1 MIGFGAHFVILKES
15 KLLRFLRHDKIA
27 FYVESA
33 ARLERKSF
41 FACSKVLFKL
51 KSSAKKID
59 FVEHSMLYS
68 KIFRFIFLIILQN
81 PVDICFQI
89 LLFQRLVVAVCCK
102 LLLKLI
108 FYISLFPKSFHIRLC
123 IADCILPHSKSR

>member
-15 KLLRFLRHDKIA
+15 KLLRFLRNDKIA
-27 FYVESA
+27 FYAESA

-59 FVEHSMLYS
+59 FVEPL
-68 KIFRFIFLIILQN
+68 R
-81 PVDICFQI
+81 
-89 LLFQRLVVAVCCK
+89 
-102 LLLKLI
+102 
-108 FYISLFPKSFHIRLC
+108 
-123 IADCILPHSKSR
+123 